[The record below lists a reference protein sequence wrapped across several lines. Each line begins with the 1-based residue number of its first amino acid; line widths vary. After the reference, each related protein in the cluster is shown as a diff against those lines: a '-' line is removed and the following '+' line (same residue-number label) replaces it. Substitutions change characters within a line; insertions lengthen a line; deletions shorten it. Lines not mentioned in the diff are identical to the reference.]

1 MDHVSSTSICPVDPC
16 PPHLGSDGA
25 SLEFAEWLAVNTTGL
40 ADLAGWLG
48 GAVWRRRT
56 ERLCDGAR
64 TGFVDEDETY
74 EVLDLFSLQHVGDPG
89 RPETVLFA
97 LVDLDHPNVH
107 ACCLAAESLS
117 RGLLAI
123 ADERS
128 DAAGISQPRA
138 MGRAA

>member
-1 MDHVSSTSICPVDPC
+1 MNHVSSTPSRQVDPC
-16 PPHLGSDGA
+16 HHRLEGNGVA
-25 SLEFAEWLAVNTTGL
+25 LEFAEWLAVNTTGL
-40 ADLAGWLG
+40 GDLAGWLG
-48 GAVWRRRT
+48 GAFWRQRA
-56 ERLCDGAR
+56 EQLCEGAR
-64 TGFVDEDETY
+64 SGFVDEDQAFA
-74 EVLDLFSLQHVGDPG
+74 VLDLFSLRHVGDPR
-89 RPETVLFA
+89 RPETILFS

-128 DAAGISQPRA
+128 DAAGISQHRA

>member
-1 MDHVSSTSICPVDPC
+1 MERVSSTPTGPVDPC
-16 PPHLGSDGA
+16 PPHICSDGA
-25 SLEFAEWLAVNTTGL
+25 SLKFAEWLAVNAAGL

-48 GAVWRRRT
+48 GAIWRRRA

-64 TGFVDEDETY
+64 SGFVDEDEAY
-74 EVLDLFSLQHVGDPG
+74 EVLDLFSLRHVGDPR
-89 RPETVLFA
+89 RPETALFA
-97 LVDLDHPNVH
+97 LIDLDHPNVH
-107 ACCLAAESLS
+107 ACCIAAESLS

>member
-1 MDHVSSTSICPVDPC
+1 MDQVPVTSTCPVDPR

-25 SLEFAEWLAVNTTGL
+25 TLEFAEWLAVNAAGL

-48 GAVWRRRT
+48 GAIWRRRV
-56 ERLCDGAR
+56 ERLGAAAR
-64 TGFVDEDETY
+64 SGFVDEDEAY
-74 EVLDLFSLQHVGDPG
+74 EVLDLFSLRHVGDPR
-89 RPETVLFA
+89 RPETILFA
-97 LVDLDHPNVH
+97 LIDLDHPHVH

-128 DAAGISQPRA
+128 DAAGAPELRNT
-138 MGRAA
+138 GRAA

>member
-1 MDHVSSTSICPVDPC
+1 MDRVPVTSTCPVDPR

-25 SLEFAEWLAVNTTGL
+25 TLEFAEWLAVNAAGL

-48 GAVWRRRT
+48 GAVWRRRA

-64 TGFVDEDETY
+64 SGFVDEGESY
-74 EVLDLFSLQHVGDPG
+74 ELLGLFSLRDVGEPR
-89 RPETVLFA
+89 RPETVLFS
-97 LVDLDHPNVH
+97 LIDLDHPNVH

-123 ADERS
+123 TDGRS
-128 DAAGISQPRA
+128 DAAGATETRIT
-138 MGRAA
+138 GRAA